1 MRRLN
6 TNILSGVACAASLVS
21 VAQAQQVQHLDLIVA
36 SRAYGTLLAI
46 NPADGTIR
54 SVVTGPDLRIPAK
67 TIRGTGTAL
76 AGALSGDI
84 ACSRDATIYWK
95 LATTSTTSATYRVD
109 PANGNRSGLFGSA
122 GSLHDASGS
131 PIPLDAQTLLLAAD
145 GFNGG
150 SNANARVLRFKLPA
164 GPTTLVSGDLVGDG
178 VRMFRGRS
186 MVLADNRTA
195 FVAEIGNFGGPAN
208 SSGLYRINLQSGAR
222 ELVSRLLVQ
231 PLSRSSVSGGVLSPS
246 AFIWTRGTGPVAN
259 GQVRSLL
266 LAGGKLYAGVSSNV
280 AGVFYSGILE
290 IDVSTGDRALVVG
303 TAVLDDGI
311 GLSVVTNPP
320 SNAGAPAFDSPSG
333 LTLLADGT
341 IAFTSLFTY
350 NAVYRLNLATRELT
364 VLADLGPQVTPDVRG
379 NMQLTSMTRYTSCGA
394 DLNLDGFVDDADFS
408 LFAVAYDI
416 LDCADPGIAPPCA
429 ADLTEDLVVDDQD
442 FVAFV
447 PAYDRL
453 LCD

>member
-1 MRRLN
+1 MRCLN
-6 TNILSGVACAASLVS
+6 LKVLMGFACAASLGS
-21 VAQAQQVQHLDLIVA
+21 FALAQQPQHLDLIVA

-46 NPADGTIR
+46 NPTDGTIR
-54 SVVTGPDLRIPAK
+54 AVLTGPDLRTPAK
-67 TIRGTGTAL
+67 TIRGTGTPL
-76 AGALSGDI
+76 SGALSGDI
-84 ACSRDATIYWK
+84 ACSRNATVYWK
-95 LATTSTTSATYRVD
+95 LATTSTTFATYRID
-109 PANGNRSGLFGSA
+109 PATGNRSGLFGSA
-122 GSLHDASGS
+122 GSLHDSSGS

-150 SNANARVLRFKLPA
+150 TNANSRILRFKLPA

-208 SSGLYRINLQSGAR
+208 SSGLYRVDLQSGAR
-222 ELVSRLLVQ
+222 QLVSRLLVQ
-231 PLSRSSVSGGVLSPS
+231 PLSRSTVIGGVQSPS
-246 AFIWTRGTGPVAN
+246 PFTWTRGTGPVAN

-290 IDVSTGDRALVVG
+290 IDISTGDRALIVG

-311 GLSVVTNPP
+311 GLTVVTNPA

-333 LTLLADGT
+333 LTLLSDGT

-350 NAVYRLNLATRELT
+350 NTINRFNPVTRELT
-364 VLADLGPQVTPDVRG
+364 VLADLGPQVTSDVRG

-394 DLNLDGFVDDADFS
+394 DLNLDGVVDDADFS
-408 LFAVAYDI
+408 FFAAAYNV

-429 ADLTEDLVVDDQD
+429 ADLTGDLVVDDHD